1 MDSKFQDTELKPAY
15 KPSVSYYV
23 YIFLRLEGSYN
34 GLLSKKCISKVCTL
48 FKENHQDLDMLWQAV
63 WADSKTMAVETR
75 VVTNNNGTVVATVL
89 RDIQGIIKLNHNP
102 LDEYALQVSHAMGE
116 SL

>member
-1 MDSKFQDTELKPAY
+1 
-15 KPSVSYYV
+15 
-23 YIFLRLEGSYN
+23 
-34 GLLSKKCISKVCTL
+34 
-48 FKENHQDLDMLWQAV
+48 
-63 WADSKTMAVETR
+63 MAVETR

-89 RDIQGIIKLNHNP
+89 RDIQGIIKLNHKP